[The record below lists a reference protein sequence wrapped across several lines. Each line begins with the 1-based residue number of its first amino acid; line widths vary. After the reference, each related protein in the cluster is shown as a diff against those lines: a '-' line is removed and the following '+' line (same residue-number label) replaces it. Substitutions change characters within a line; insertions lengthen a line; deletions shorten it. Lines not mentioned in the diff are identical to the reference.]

1 MYEQTRFLTV
11 NPTKEPIRSVTAVG
25 EPFVFAPSPAS
36 QMLVET
42 SQDREQRGPV
52 EVSVIID
59 PALEPGGHP
68 GRELV

>member
-1 MYEQTRFLTV
+1 
-11 NPTKEPIRSVTAVG
+11 
-25 EPFVFAPSPAS
+25 
-36 QMLVET
+36 MLVET

-59 PALEPGGHP
+59 PALEPGGRP